1 MESSI
6 SKTECEIINPTTIG
20 LALAKEYGYTVSAA
34 NTVLSPGKFEGEHVS
49 TLYFWDCYMNGFGD
63 LVDDDL
69 IVFDLSESERE
80 HLDLPCNEYRMRVSD
95 NGFVYGNV

>member
-34 NTVLSPGKFEGEHVS
+34 NTILSPGKFEGEHVS
-49 TLYFWDCYMNGFGD
+49 TLYFWDCYMNGDGQSEGD
-63 LVDDDL
+63 L
-69 IVFDLSESERE
+69 IIFDLSESERE
-80 HLDLPCNEYRMRVSD
+80 HLDLPRNEYRMRVDD

>member
-20 LALAKEYGYTVSAA
+20 LALAKQYGYTVSAA

-49 TLYFWDCYMNGFGD
+49 TLYFWDCYMNGDGQSEGD
-63 LVDDDL
+63 L
-69 IVFDLSESERE
+69 IIFDLSESERE
-80 HLDLPCNEYRMRVSD
+80 HLDLPRNEYRMRVDD

>member
-6 SKTECEIINPTTIG
+6 AETEALEVNPTTIG

-34 NTVLSPGKFEGEHVS
+34 NTILSLGKFEGEHVS

-63 LVDDDL
+63 LVNDDL
-69 IVFDLSESERE
+69 IVFNLSESERE
-80 HLDLPCNEYRMRVSD
+80 HLNNPTNEYRLRVDD

>member
-49 TLYFWDCYMNGFGD
+49 TLYFWDCYMNGDGQSEG
-63 LVDDDL
+63 DL

>member
-1 MESSI
+1 MESSVAQA
-6 SKTECEIINPTTIG
+6 EALEVNPTTIG

-34 NTVLSPGKFEGEHVS
+34 NTIVSPGKFEGEHVS
-49 TLYFWDCYMNGFGD
+49 TLYFWDCYMNGDGD
-63 LVDDDL
+63 LVNDDL

-80 HLDLPCNEYRMRVSD
+80 HLNNPTNEYRLRVDD